1 MGLARLAGPEVR
13 EWRRAHRWHPNM
25 LRHAKATELRREFGL
40 DAARAV
46 LGHRAIRTSE
56 TYAEIDQN
64 KAAAAMEKLG

>member
-1 MGLARLAGPEVR
+1 
-13 EWRRAHRWHPNM
+13 M

-46 LGHRAIRTSE
+46 LGHRSPRVTE
-56 TYAEIDQN
+56 TYAEIDLN